1 MMGTCAGLLGPKS
14 ENVDFIQVF
23 VCFFEV
29 QGRGEEERVI
39 PGPHFGTPRGGI
51 KGGVNPSSEG
61 RRGSGRLT
69 DSRRLRPQGPGG
81 FRDGS
86 PP

>member
-14 ENVDFIQVF
+14 ENADFILVF

-29 QGRGEEERVI
+29 QGRGGEERVI
-39 PGPHFGTPRGGI
+39 PSPHFGTPRGGI

-61 RRGSGRLT
+61 RRGRPTNLDDSGHKGLP
-69 DSRRLRPQGPGG
+69 D
-81 FRDGS
+81 FK
-86 PP
+86 